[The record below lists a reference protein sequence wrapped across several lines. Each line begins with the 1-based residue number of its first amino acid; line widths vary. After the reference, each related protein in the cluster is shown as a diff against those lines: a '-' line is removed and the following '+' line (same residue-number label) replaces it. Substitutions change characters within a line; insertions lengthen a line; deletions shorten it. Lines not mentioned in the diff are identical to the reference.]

1 MKFYDLILR
10 QKINLIYS
18 TISMFDKVRT
28 MNKKKFSNY
37 VEIFIKTDLNKII
50 SSKKKKIYSRKK

>member
-1 MKFYDLILR
+1 
-10 QKINLIYS
+10 
-18 TISMFDKVRT
+18 MFDKVRT

-50 SSKKKKIYSRKK
+50 SSKKEKFIPEKNEEYMGSRFKAAVSQKT